1 MPDIALVN
9 NSTVGPLHASQAVGR
24 SSGERTISQHE
35 PSEHLR
41 QRDRVEVSHHA
52 NWLQTIRDMP
62 EIRQNRIDALR
73 MAIEDNSY
81 VTPEKIDQAIKMLME
96 DILE

>member
-1 MPDIALVN
+1 
-9 NSTVGPLHASQAVGR
+9 
-24 SSGERTISQHE
+24 
-35 PSEHLR
+35 
-41 QRDRVEVSHHA
+41 
-52 NWLQTIRDMP
+52 MP
-62 EIRQNRIDALR
+62 EIRQNRIDAVR